1 MSVHKTMQFFA
12 VLSWNKG
19 RKELVPSRGKHN
31 MDAMTSVTSYQAFF
45 FWGGGGGEGKS
56 DAIKRKREEGPPDCR
71 LWSDLQASMR
81 NSEELLGCF
90 FRVNE
95 NKLTTIMFSK
105 LFAKE
110 ITKNAIR

>member
-1 MSVHKTMQFFA
+1 
-12 VLSWNKG
+12 
-19 RKELVPSRGKHN
+19 
-31 MDAMTSVTSYQAFF
+31 MDVMTSVTSCQAFF
-45 FWGGGGGEGKS
+45 FLGGGGG
-56 DAIKRKREEGPPDCR
+56 KRRGGGRVTPSKEKEKKDR
-71 LWSDLQASMR
+71 LIAGYDLSCKPA

-95 NKLTTIMFSK
+95 NKLTKTTFSK